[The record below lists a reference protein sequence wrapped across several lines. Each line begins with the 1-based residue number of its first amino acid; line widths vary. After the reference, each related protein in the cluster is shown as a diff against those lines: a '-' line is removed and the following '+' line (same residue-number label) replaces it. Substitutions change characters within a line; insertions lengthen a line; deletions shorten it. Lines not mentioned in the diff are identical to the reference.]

1 MSNNTKNELKIP
13 NFIKSNKEEL
23 LKFRNYYEMII
34 NSSKD
39 LKNMN
44 TQSLINALIN
54 LYKLNLSI
62 NPIKKELALIPYG
75 DELQV
80 QIQEDGWLTLL
91 QRTGL
96 VVDFQREKIT
106 TAHKFN
112 KENNKWEINPAL
124 IFERKTINTI
134 GYYCYISL
142 LDKNGKINNF
152 YKGMTVEEINQHKDK
167 YGKTYNKKS
176 QEWKLNHIWTSAFD
190 QMALKTVVKA
200 LIREINKTPI
210 IVLNNQDDINL
221 ALQLDQGV
229 VIDEETIAYKDNTGE
244 EVKIINSN
252 NETDNN
258 DLNSALSK
266 LEELEKEEEIIESFE
281 V

>member
-23 LKFRNYYEMII
+23 LKFRNYYEMIR

-39 LKNMN
+39 LRNMN
-44 TQSLINALIN
+44 QQSLFNALFN

-124 IFERKTINTI
+124 IFERKTITTI

-142 LDKNGKINNF
+142 LDKNGKVNNF
-152 YKGMTVEEINQHKDK
+152 YKGMTVEEC
-167 YGKTYNKKS
+167 
-176 QEWKLNHIWTSAFD
+176 QEWRKKFSKTKREDSPWNTSFD
-190 QMALKTVVKA
+190 QMALKTLVKA

-229 VIDEETIAYKDNTGE
+229 VIDEETIAYKDNTGDE
-244 EVKIINSN
+244 IKIINSN
-252 NETDNN
+252 NNIDNTDI
-258 DLNSALSK
+258 NSTLSK
-266 LEELEKEEEIIESFE
+266 LKELEKEEEIIENFE

>member
-1 MSNNTKNELKIP
+1 MSNNKNELKIP
-13 NFIKSNKEEL
+13 NFIKSNKEEYV
-23 LKFRNYYEMII
+23 KFRNYYEMII

-39 LKNMN
+39 LKTMN
-44 TQSLINALIN
+44 PQSLINALIN

-106 TAHKFN
+106 SAHKFN

-124 IFERKTINTI
+124 IFERKTITTI

-167 YGKTYNKKS
+167 YGKTYNKKN

-229 VIDEETIAYKDNTGE
+229 VIDEETIAYKDNTGD

-252 NETDNN
+252 NNIDNTDI
-258 DLNSALSK
+258 NSTLSK
-266 LEELEKEEEIIESFE
+266 LKELEKEEEIIENFE

>member
-1 MSNNTKNELKIP
+1 MSNNKNELKIP
-13 NFIKSNKEEL
+13 NFIKSNKEEYV
-23 LKFRNYYEMII
+23 KFRNYYEMII

-39 LKNMN
+39 LRNMN

-96 VVDFQREKIT
+96 VIDFQREKIT
-106 TAHKFN
+106 SAHKFN
-112 KENNKWEINPAL
+112 QENNKWEINPAL
-124 IFERKTINTI
+124 IFERKTITTI

-152 YKGMTVEEINQHKDK
+152 YKGMTVEEC
-167 YGKTYNKKS
+167 
-176 QEWKLNHIWTSAFD
+176 QEWRKKFSKNKREDSPWNTSFD

-221 ALQLDQGV
+221 ALQLEQGV
-229 VIDEETIAYKDNTGE
+229 VINEETIAYKDNTGD

-252 NETDNN
+252 NIDNT

-266 LEELEKEEEIIESFE
+266 LKELEKEEEIIENFE

>member
-1 MSNNTKNELKIP
+1 MSNNKNELKIP
-13 NFIKSNKEEL
+13 NFIKSNKEEYV
-23 LKFRNYYEMII
+23 KFRNYYEMII

-39 LKNMN
+39 LKTMN

-229 VIDEETIAYKDNTGE
+229 VIDEQTIVYKDNTGE
-244 EVKIINSN
+244 EVKIIDSN
-252 NETDNN
+252 NNIDNN

-266 LEELEKEEEIIESFE
+266 LKELEKEEEIIDNFE

>member
-1 MSNNTKNELKIP
+1 M
-13 NFIKSNKEEL
+13 
-23 LKFRNYYEMII
+23 
-34 NSSKD
+34 
-39 LKNMN
+39 
-44 TQSLINALIN
+44 
-54 LYKLNLSI
+54 
-62 NPIKKELALIPYG
+62 
-75 DELQV
+75 
-80 QIQEDGWLTLL
+80 
-91 QRTGL
+91 

-106 TAHKFN
+106 SAHKFN
-112 KENNKWEINPAL
+112 QENNKWEINPAL
-124 IFERKTINTI
+124 IFERKNINTI

-167 YGKTYNKKS
+167 YGKTYNKHSK
-176 QEWKLNHIWTSAFD
+176 EWKLNHIWNTAFD

-221 ALQLDQGV
+221 ALQLDQSV
-229 VIDEETIAYKDNTGE
+229 VIDEETIAYKDNTGD

-252 NETDNN
+252 NNIDNTDI
-258 DLNSALSK
+258 NSTLSK
-266 LEELEKEEEIIESFE
+266 LKELEKEEEIIENFE

>member
-1 MSNNTKNELKIP
+1 MHLP
-13 NFIKSNKEEL
+13 
-23 LKFRNYYEMII
+23 
-34 NSSKD
+34 
-39 LKNMN
+39 
-44 TQSLINALIN
+44 
-54 LYKLNLSI
+54 
-62 NPIKKELALIPYG
+62 
-75 DELQV
+75 LQ
-80 QIQEDGWLTLL
+80 
-91 QRTGL
+91 
-96 VVDFQREKIT
+96 FS
-106 TAHKFN
+106 
-112 KENNKWEINPAL
+112 
-124 IFERKTINTI
+124 TI

-229 VIDEETIAYKDNTGE
+229 VIDEETIAYKDNNGD

-252 NETDNN
+252 NNIDNT
-258 DLNSALSK
+258 DLNSTLSK
-266 LEELEKEEEIIESFE
+266 LKELEKEEEIIENFE

>member
-1 MSNNTKNELKIP
+1 MSNNKNELKIP
-13 NFIKSNKEEL
+13 NFIKSNKEEYV
-23 LKFRNYYEMII
+23 KFRNYYEMII

-39 LKNMN
+39 LKTMN

-112 KENNKWEINPAL
+112 QENNKWEINPAL

-176 QEWKLNHIWTSAFD
+176 QEWKLNHIWISAFD

-229 VIDEETIAYKDNTGE
+229 VIDEETIAYKDNNGD
-244 EVKIINSN
+244 EVKIINTN
-252 NETDNN
+252 NNIDNT

-266 LEELEKEEEIIESFE
+266 LKELEKEEEIIENFE

>member
-1 MSNNTKNELKIP
+1 MSNNKNELKIP
-13 NFIKSNKEEL
+13 NFIKSNKEEYI
-23 LKFRNYYEMII
+23 KFRNYYEMII

-96 VVDFQREKIT
+96 VIDFQREKIT

-112 KENNKWEINPAL
+112 QENNKWEINPAL

-152 YKGMTVEEINQHKDK
+152 YKGMTVEEINQHRDK
-167 YGKTYNKKS
+167 YGKTYNKKN

-252 NETDNN
+252 HEIDNN
-258 DLNSALSK
+258 DINSTLSK
-266 LEELEKEEEIIESFE
+266 LKELEKEEEIIENFE